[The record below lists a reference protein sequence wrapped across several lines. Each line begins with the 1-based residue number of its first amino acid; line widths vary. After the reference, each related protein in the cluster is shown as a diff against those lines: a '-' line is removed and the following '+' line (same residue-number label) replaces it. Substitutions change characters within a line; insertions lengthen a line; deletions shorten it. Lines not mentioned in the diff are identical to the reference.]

1 MRDAHPARLALPPL
15 EVRCGTGVHGPG
27 TERFR
32 MANHWQLHVYSYSA
46 ELTIGAATLTV
57 NPGTVTLI
65 PPGVPSTYRFPNRV
79 EHRYAH
85 FRLGDGEA
93 DAVLPLVIADPIA
106 IEADLAEVMAWQFE
120 RPAGATAC
128 FWRMLWKLAAP
139 CAARAR
145 PDTVVRAATA
155 HLEAHLGESLRVAE
169 VAAVAGVSHNQLIR
183 LFRARLG
190 TTPLAWLQR
199 RRAETAAYL
208 IRSTDRS
215 LGSIASEV
223 GLPDRQHF
231 NKVIRRCLGCAP
243 SRLRNAPGTSL

>member
-1 MRDAHPARLALPPL
+1 MHIY
-15 EVRCGTGVHGPG
+15 G
-27 TERFR
+27 
-32 MANHWQLHVYSYSA
+32 YSA
-46 ELTIGAATLTV
+46 ELSIGARTLTV
-57 NPGTVTLI
+57 TPGTVTLI
-65 PPGVPSTYRFPNRV
+65 PPGVPSLYRFPHRA

-93 DAVLPLVIADPIA
+93 DAALPLVIADPVA
-106 IEADLAEVMAWQFE
+106 IEADLAEAMTWQFD

-128 FWRMLWKLAAP
+128 FWRLLWKLAEP
-139 CAARAR
+139 CTDRIR
-145 PDTVVRAATA
+145 PDTAVRSAMA
-155 HLEAHLGESLRVAE
+155 HLEANLGASLRVAE

-215 LGSIASEV
+215 LGSIAAEV

-243 SRLRNAPGTSL
+243 SLLRNTRAAPLR